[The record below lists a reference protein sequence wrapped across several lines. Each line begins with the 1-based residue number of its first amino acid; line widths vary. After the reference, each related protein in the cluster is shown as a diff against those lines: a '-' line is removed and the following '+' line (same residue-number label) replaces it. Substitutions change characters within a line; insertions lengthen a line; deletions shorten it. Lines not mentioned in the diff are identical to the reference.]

1 MEYFKK
7 KDDLLK
13 TPDGKK
19 IVRTFNKLAAV
30 LLEYEVL
37 YHRGW

>member
-1 MEYFKK
+1 MGYFVAQG
-7 KDDLLK
+7 DILE
-13 TPDGKK
+13 TSEGKK
-19 IVRTFNKLAAV
+19 IIKTYNKLSAV